1 MRLNFEHKRNW
12 LKMALKKKI
21 KPEEDSVL
29 ISEFLCQ
36 GEIKNE
42 KIQFTKVFFKKYCEC
57 TKIYDV

>member
-36 GEIKNE
+36 GENKNE
-42 KIQFTKVFFKKYCEC
+42 KYNSQKFFKK
-57 TKIYDV
+57 IL